1 MDDFSNFCYYLLEDN
16 FYQKQAKDHGR
27 KPVGECLE
35 FCLIMSRRD
44 VEAFSSVPRLPAW
57 SFLRLIHGGVLPP
70 PHSPD
75 KSGAAVSPAD
85 KS

>member
-1 MDDFSNFCYYLLEDN
+1 MDDFRYFCYCLLENN
-16 FYQKQAKDHGR
+16 FYQKQAKDRGR

-44 VEAFSSVPRLPAW
+44 VEAFSSVPRLPAGLFYDL
-57 SFLRLIHGGVLPP
+57 STGDSCPLRISRPIGGT
-70 PHSPD
+70 
-75 KSGAAVSPAD
+75 AVSPAD